1 MDMTG
6 DIFHASCR
14 ILRAGNMDKSDSLDS
29 YIGQLTGESVLL
41 LHFCEIQYRYSCI
54 PAPAVELR
62 AASPGLPPARI
73 NGVIDYDNL
82 LHHTSRGEFDI
93 QFSDSIAD
101 HTPGGRELLQQLCER
116 HCLDSP
122 EMGRVYLPG
131 TNARCIPLQW

>member
-1 MDMTG
+1 MDLTG

-41 LHFCEIQYRYSCI
+41 LHLCDIQYRYSCI

-73 NGVIDYDNL
+73 NGVIDDYSF
-82 LHHTSRGEFDI
+82 LHHT
-93 QFSDSIAD
+93 
-101 HTPGGRELLQQLCER
+101 PCGRELLQQLCER
-116 HCLDSP
+116 HCVDSP
-122 EMGRVYLPG
+122 ETGRVYFTC